1 MVVMNATLAGGVAIG
16 SASSLVV
23 SPSSAMIV
31 GAFAGILSAIGFL
44 KLSRFLEKR
53 VGLHDTC
60 GVNNLHGLPGIL
72 GGVIG
77 AASTSVAEYSF
88 STDEE
93 LAETNLPCQLAVI
106 LVSLV
111 FENRDAVKSVV
122 TTHESHNA
130 IRCRDEIL

>member
-16 SASSLVV
+16 SATSLVV

-77 AASTSVAEYSF
+77 AVSTSVAEYSF

-93 LAETNLPCQLAVI
+93 LAETFKNI
-106 LVSLV
+106 G
-111 FENRDAVKSVV
+111 EG
-122 TTHESHNA
+122 TTTSEQGW
-130 IRCRDEIL
+130 I

>member
-1 MVVMNATLAGGVAIG
+1 
-16 SASSLVV
+16 
-23 SPSSAMIV
+23 MIV

-44 KLSRFLEKR
+44 KLSGFLEKR

-72 GGVIG
+72 GGIIG

-93 LAETNLPCQLAVI
+93 LAETFKNI
-106 LVSLV
+106 G
-111 FENRDAVKSVV
+111 EG
-122 TTHESHNA
+122 TTTSEQGW
-130 IRCRDEIL
+130 I